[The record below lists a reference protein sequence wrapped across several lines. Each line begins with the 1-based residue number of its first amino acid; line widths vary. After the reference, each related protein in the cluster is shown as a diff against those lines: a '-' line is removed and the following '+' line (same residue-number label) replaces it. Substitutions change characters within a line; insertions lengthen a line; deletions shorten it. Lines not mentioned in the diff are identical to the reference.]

1 MLILRKTLLLSLL
14 LSLLALPAQGKD
26 PTPSNDNGAAKSNA
40 TADGVLKVT
49 AKPLKI
55 DTGLVRGLVLGE
67 ANDIHLYRGI
77 PFATPPVKELRW
89 KTPQP
94 PKAWD
99 GVRECYT
106 FGAAAPQKVVPLL
119 STFAGMGLD
128 APMSEDC
135 LYLNVWAPTAREH
148 GPLPVMVW
156 IHGGGYTMGAG
167 SQRLYEATDLARR
180 GAVIVSINYRLG
192 PFGFLAHP
200 QLSAENEHGVSGNYG
215 ILDQIEALR
224 WVQRNIAAFG
234 GDPNRV
240 TIFGESAGGGSV
252 FSLLSSPLAKGLFHR
267 AIAQSGPALNFAHL
281 KKTHYGFQS
290 AEDAGVEYATSCGA
304 PAGEGQLAALR
315 AMNSDQ
321 LLKTAPSLEGG
332 GARTFTMRANMLKQ
346 APVVDGYVLPDDV
359 MTILTEGRQNPVPLI
374 VGANKDEAS
383 IFSLVAVMPK
393 GVEELK
399 AALEKNMGVQLA
411 EEMFEIYPTK
421 TASDVRRTV
430 TELMGDFIFVAPARF
445 VASSMRHAKAP
456 AYMYHFAHPPAGVTG
471 RSFGA
476 HHGAEVAYVLGNL
489 ELAGS
494 DVTPNDEEIASA
506 LANYWVQF
514 AATGN
519 PNRDGLPAW
528 PQYDPSTDQCLLV
541 NDKITVEQGLRKAR
555 LDVMDAFMEA
565 WRKETGVSS
574 GK

>member
-1 MLILRKTLLLSLL
+1 MLILRKALRLSI
-14 LSLLALPAQGKD
+14 LLALLAVPALAKD
-26 PTPSNDNGAAKSNA
+26 PAPAAAPNA
-40 TADGVLKVT
+40 AANADGVLKVT
-49 AKPLKI
+49 KTPVKI
-55 DTGLVRGLVLGE
+55 ETGLVRGLVVGDT
-67 ANDIHLYRGI
+67 NDIQLYRGV
-77 PFATPPVKELRW
+77 PFAAPPVGELRW
-89 KTPQP
+89 KAPQP
-94 PKAWD
+94 AKGWD
-99 GVRECYT
+99 GIRECYT
-106 FGAAAPQKVVPLL
+106 FGAASPQKAVPFI
-119 STFAGMGLD
+119 SAFAGMGLD
-128 APMSEDC
+128 APMNEDC
-135 LYLNVWAPTAREH
+135 LYLNVWAPVEREH

-180 GAVIVSINYRLG
+180 GAVVVSINYRLG
-192 PFGFLAHP
+192 PLGFFAHP
-200 QLSAENEHGVSGNYG
+200 QLSAEDEHGVSGNYG
-215 ILDQIEALR
+215 LLDQIEALR
-224 WVQRNIAAFG
+224 WVQRNIAVFG

-252 FSLLSSPLAKGLFHR
+252 FSLLVSPLTKGLFHR

-290 AEDAGVEYATSCGA
+290 AEDAGVEFAKSCGA
-304 PAGEGQLAALR
+304 PEGDGQLAALR
-315 AMNSDQ
+315 AMSPEK
-321 LLKTAPSLEGG
+321 LLKTAPTLEGG
-332 GARTFTMRANMLKQ
+332 PRTFTMRANMLKL

-359 MTILTEGRQNPVPLI
+359 MTILSEGRQHPVPLI
-374 VGANKDEAS
+374 VGANKDEAT
-383 IFSLVAVMPK
+383 IFALMGVMPK
-393 GVEELK
+393 GVEDLK
-399 AALEKNMGVQLA
+399 ASLEQNLGVQLA
-411 EEMFEIYPTK
+411 TNMLELYPTK
-421 TASDVRRTV
+421 TAADVRRTV
-430 TELMGDFIFVAPARF
+430 TELMGDFLFVAPARY

-476 HHGAEVAYVLGNL
+476 HHGAEVPYILGNL

-519 PNRDGLPAW
+519 PNREGQPNW
-528 PQYDPSTDQCLLV
+528 PQYDPATDECLLV
-541 NDKITVEQGLRKAR
+541 NDKICVEQGLRKAR
-555 LDVMDAFMEA
+555 LDIMDAFMEA